1 VDGADDRNARK
12 IGDRARDFQ
21 HPLPG
26 TSRES
31 EAFHRIRE
39 QPLRGL
45 IRPAPALHG
54 RIGKPRVASTL
65 ALELHGARAGDALGG
80 RCRGFDVLAR
90 GRGELAY
97 REARYLDLHVESVQ
111 QRR

>member
-1 VDGADDRNARK
+1 VDGGDDGNTRK

-26 TSRES
+26 PSRES
-31 EAFHRIRE
+31 ETFHRSGK
-39 QPLRGL
+39 QPLSDL

-54 RIGKPRVASTL
+54 RIAKPRVASTL
-65 ALELHGARAGDALGG
+65 ALELQRACAGDALRG

-90 GRGELAY
+90 GHGELVC
-97 REARYLDLHVESVQ
+97 REARYVDLHVESVQ